1 MNMFMIDEA
10 RRSPR
15 IGSLAIMSGT
25 LLCVVAGAGPAFSA
39 DLPYDYN
46 TAYGPRYEY
55 YRPHYY
61 DRDRDYDRG
70 CYRCSCCGG
79 RRYAPVVERPIIE
92 RYIPIE
98 EPRPVVERPPVAERH
113 WVQRDYYER
122 RYPGGYASRYS
133 YPARDRYSYYY
144 PTPADDPYYRSAGEP
159 PRRYTDYP
167 PAPVTYD
174 WEGPRSRYVEVPRPY
189 ELRPAYEYEPSPP
202 RSAYEY
208 ETSPRPPATV
218 PSGYY
223 YPGPVE

>member
-1 MNMFMIDEA
+1 MNMFMFDEA

-15 IGSLAIMSGT
+15 VGSLAIMFGT
-25 LLCVVAGAGPAFSA
+25 ALCAMTVAGPALSA

-55 YRPHYY
+55 YRPYY
-61 DRDRDYDRG
+61 DRDYDRG

-79 RRYAPVVERPIIE
+79 RRYAPVVERPMVE
-92 RYIPIE
+92 RYVNVE
-98 EPRPVVERPPVAERH
+98 EPRPIVERPPVAERH

-122 RYPGGYASRYS
+122 RYPPRYP
-133 YPARDRYSYYY
+133 YPARYRYSYYY
-144 PTPADDPYYRSAGEP
+144 PTPADDPYYRSAAVEP
-159 PRRYTDYP
+159 PPRYRDYP
-167 PAPVTYD
+167 PAPVTD
-174 WEGPRSRYVEVPRPY
+174 WEAPRPRYVEVPRPH
-189 ELRPAYEYEPSPP
+189 EFRPAYEYEPSPP

-223 YPGPVE
+223 YPGYAE